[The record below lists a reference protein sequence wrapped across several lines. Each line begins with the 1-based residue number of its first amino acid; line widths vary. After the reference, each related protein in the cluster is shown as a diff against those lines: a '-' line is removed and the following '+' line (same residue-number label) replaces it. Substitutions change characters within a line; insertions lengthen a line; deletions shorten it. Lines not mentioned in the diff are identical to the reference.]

1 MQKFLLL
8 PLLAVVP
15 GVALAAPAK
24 TPATAAKPAP
34 ASATT
39 GKAALEK
46 INTGELRLDGKISA
60 LLGEG
65 AWQME
70 AVSWTSPR
78 GVTTD
83 FDDLKT
89 KAVRVGAK
97 TFIHPLGEA
106 TAVPLK
112 DVKLGSHIAII
123 GKPGAD
129 NSVVAREIVL
139 LEGYGQHKTVGSLP
153 TNPVTSKLV
162 DQDRAARDNG
172 QLPKALQLAQQAVS
186 AAQGM
191 RDLSGEAL
199 ATTDVA
205 SLYMDLEQPD
215 KAMSSYAR
223 VQAIGEQIANPL
235 AQVLGL
241 TGQGR
246 ILAASGKTDEAIQ
259 MFERAVPI
267 SASTPTDLQISALRG
282 LASIYLSAGKRTEGV
297 GALARLFPL
306 QDGSGK
312 RDDGTATLLTLAA
325 LLAKTETDTAR
336 GYLEQAKPRLAF
348 ARDDARLR
356 LTVLLASAMKALA
369 DPDAAAQFEAAA
381 QLLEAKGDKDG
392 AAKIRALATQ
402 PTAEFRQA
410 TPPATG
416 GQGQPQGQGT
426 PPDGGDGGQD
436 ETPQN

>member
-1 MQKFLLL
+1 MQKFLLI
-8 PLLAVVP
+8 PLLALVP
-15 GVALAAPAK
+15 GLAVAAPA
-24 TPATAAKPAP
+24 TAKPGGSP
-34 ASATT
+34 AAT

-46 INTGELRLDGKISA
+46 IQTGELRLDGKISA

-70 AVSWTSPR
+70 AASWTSPR
-78 GVTTD
+78 GVTTN
-83 FDDLKT
+83 FDELKT
-89 KAVRVGAK
+89 KAVQVGAK
-97 TFIHPLGEA
+97 TFIHSLGEA
-106 TAVPLK
+106 APVPLK
-112 DVKLGSHIAII
+112 DVKLGSHVAII

-153 TNPVTSKLV
+153 TNAVTSKLV

-172 QLPKALQLAQQAVS
+172 QFPRALQLAQQAVS

-205 SLYMDLEQPD
+205 GLYLDLEQPD
-215 KAMSSYAR
+215 QAMSSYAR
-223 VQAIGEQIANPL
+223 VQSIGEQIANPL

-267 SASTPTDLQISALRG
+267 SATTPVDLQISVLGR
-282 LASIYLSAGKRTEGV
+282 LASIYLGAGKRVEGV
-297 GALARLFPL
+297 GTLTRLFPL
-306 QDGSGK
+306 EDGSGK
-312 RDDGTATLLTLAA
+312 RDEATGTLLILAS

-348 ARDDARLR
+348 ARDDTSRLR
-356 LTVLLASAMKALA
+356 LTLSLATAMKALD

-381 QLLEAKGDKDG
+381 QIAEAKGDKDG
-392 AAKIRALATQ
+392 AAKIRARATA
-402 PTAEFRQA
+402 PATDPLDP
-410 TPPATG
+410 TPPK
-416 GQGQPQGQGT
+416 T
-426 PPDGGDGGQD
+426 PKG
-436 ETPQN
+436 

>member
-1 MQKFLLL
+1 MNKMFLLL
-8 PLLAVVP
+8 GLATS
-15 GVALAAPAK
+15 VAQAQPK
-24 TPATAAKPAP
+24 PTAKPAP

-39 GKAALEK
+39 GKVALEK

-89 KAVRVGAK
+89 KAVQVGAK

-106 TAVPLK
+106 TAVPIK
-112 DVKLGSHIAII
+112 DVKLGSHVAII

-129 NSVVAREIVL
+129 NSIVAREIVL
-139 LEGYGQHKTVGSLP
+139 LEGYGQHKTVGSLD
-153 TNPVTSKLV
+153 TNPITSKLV

-172 QLPKALQLAQQAVS
+172 QLPKALQLALQAAS
-186 AAQGM
+186 TAQGM
-191 RDLSGEAL
+191 HDLSGEAL
-199 ATTDVA
+199 ATQDVA
-205 SLYMDLEQPD
+205 GLYVDLEQPE

-241 TGQGR
+241 MGQGR

-259 MFERAVPI
+259 LFERAVPI
-267 SASTPTDLQISALRG
+267 SATTPVELQISALGR

-297 GALARLFPL
+297 GALTRLFSL
-306 QDGSGK
+306 EDGAGK
-312 RDDGTATLLTLAA
+312 RDEGTGTLLSLAT
-325 LLAKTETDTAR
+325 LLAKTETDAAR
-336 GYLEQAKPRLAF
+336 GYLEQAKPRLTF
-348 ARDDARLR
+348 ARDDTTRLR
-356 LTVLLASAMKALA
+356 LTLLLASAMKSLG

-381 QLLEAKGDKDG
+381 QIAEAKGDKDG
-392 AAKIRALATQ
+392 AAKIRALATR
-402 PTAEFRQA
+402 PA
-410 TPPATG
+410 TDPLEAAAPPATPK
-416 GQGQPQGQGT
+416 GQGQPQGEGQGT
-426 PPDGGDGGQD
+426 PPDATDGG
-436 ETPQN
+436 